1 MIGEAYKTGP
11 LRIGLLTYRGN
22 PHSGGQGVY
31 VRELSTALAGLGHQ
45 VTVFSGQPYP
55 ELSPDVSMVKLPS
68 LDLYR
73 PGDPFRRS
81 RAFANPIDLLEFG
94 IMCAAGF
101 PEPLTFS
108 LRAWRHLGPQ
118 ASDFV
123 DIVHDNQCLGYGLLA
138 INRFLA
144 YGLLGIRRDGLPV
157 LATVHHPI
165 RVDLRLELAQ
175 ATRARRLA
183 LRRWYAFTRMQGR
196 VARRL
201 RRLITVSGAAKTGI
215 VEEFKVPADRVAV
228 VPNGVD
234 AERFRPLAAARRI
247 PGRILATAS
256 ADMPMKGLRPLLEAV
271 ARVRATRP
279 AELVVVGKPK
289 ANGSISSLLD
299 DLGLRD
305 SVQFHNGICADDLV
319 RLYAEAEV
327 AVVPSLYEGF
337 SLPAVEAMACAV
349 PLVTT
354 TGGAL
359 PEVVGRDGD
368 AALLVPPGDSGALAA
383 AINRVLED
391 ASLGARLGSAGRRR
405 VLEKFSWRRTAE
417 LTVDQYRAV
426 LSGC

>member
-1 MIGEAYKTGP
+1 MVAELRLRKYLLASTWDPTGMALSVNSWTTAFRMARFRGSISTPWLRVLIVLDPAGGANRRDHWSMVHLLQSVKVIGEAHKTGP

-55 ELSPDVSMVKLPS
+55 ELTPGVPLVKLPS

-73 PGDPFRRS
+73 PEDPFRRS
-81 RAFANPIDLLEFG
+81 RPFADPIDLLEFG
-94 IMCAAGF
+94 IMCSAGF

-108 LRAWRHLGPQ
+108 LRAWRHLQ
-118 ASDFV
+118 
-123 DIVHDNQCLGYGLLA
+123 
-138 INRFLA
+138 
-144 YGLLGIRRDGLPV
+144 
-157 LATVHHPI
+157 
-165 RVDLRLELAQ
+165 RL
-175 ATRARRLA
+175 
-183 LRRWYAFTRMQGR
+183 
-196 VARRL
+196 
-201 RRLITVSGAAKTGI
+201 
-215 VEEFKVPADRVAV
+215 
-228 VPNGVD
+228 
-234 AERFRPLAAARRI
+234 RPLASSRRVA
-247 PGRILATAS
+247 GRILATAS

-271 ARVRATRP
+271 ARVRATRA
-279 AELVVVGKPK
+279 AELIVVGKPK

-299 DLGLRD
+299 DLGIRD
-305 SVQFHNGICADDLV
+305 SVKFLNGIHADELV
-319 RLYAEAEV
+319 RLYAEAAV

-359 PEVVGRDGD
+359 PEVVGKDGE
-368 AALLVPPGDSGALAA
+368 AALLVPPGDARALAT

-391 ASLGARLGSAGRRR
+391 ASLGRRLGTAGRRR
-405 VLEKFSWRRTAE
+405 VLDRFSWRRTAE
-417 LTVDQYRAV
+417 LTADQYRGV